1 MRQQRHRREDD
12 PTAPFVNLFAEHLC
26 QANGS
31 GRFLSECSRRDSGS
45 IYFLSSYIKARR
57 ALDQIKVVAPQPG
70 DWQLAD
76 EALLLSCFGCQG
88 LQHGWFARCWRWW
101 RSHHLQCLQW
111 LDQKNCS
118 KNHEPKKS
126 ATRNKCVELAM
137 RLVSPLKF
145 SARFAMPQAI
155 SKCQNAANGGRCD
168 PCSLQNNI
176 ITLIVPLTLRPRP
189 PCQTPQA
196 CCWRI
201 E

>member
-70 DWQLAD
+70 DWQLAE

-88 LQHGWFARCWRWW
+88 LHHGWFARCWRWW

-111 LDQKNCS
+111 LDQK
-118 KNHEPKKS
+118 K
-126 ATRNKCVELAM
+126 
-137 RLVSPLKF
+137 
-145 SARFAMPQAI
+145 
-155 SKCQNAANGGRCD
+155 
-168 PCSLQNNI
+168 LQQK
-176 ITLIVPLTLRPRP
+176 P
-189 PCQTPQA
+189 
-196 CCWRI
+196 
-201 E
+201 